1 MSRPLRW
8 YDYFT
13 VNIYFTGLMTIAQTL
28 TPLVV
33 PLLVQQFV
41 GPAQQGSFYGTI
53 RLWSLM
59 VAVLVQAL
67 SGMLSDR
74 STLRWGRRRPF
85 ILVGTLANLVFLTGI
100 GLSAGLS
107 GMQGYWML
115 FVLLI
120 LVQIAANIGHG
131 AAQGLIPDIVPENL
145 RGRYSGV
152 KAILEVP
159 VPVIL
164 VSFIIGRLIASGDLG
179 AALLAVCVVLVTS
192 LLITLFAPEK
202 RLESQP
208 TALDWQ
214 PFLRLALMTAVFTL
228 VILGSGQLIRLITS
242 LVPIQSSLSIWLV
255 GLAGLGAMALAI
267 IAGVWL
273 SVSTGIGPA
282 ARQNT
287 SYTWWV
293 TNRLAFLLGATNL
306 ASFTIYFLQGRLG
319 LEREL
324 AAAPASRLIMVVG
337 VFILLM
343 SLPSG
348 WLADRFGSRRLVLI
362 SGLVASAGS
371 LVIILAPG
379 LPLMYVG
386 GVLVGGAAGIFYT
399 ANWALGTRLVPPS
412 EAGRYLGISNLA
424 GAGAGA
430 VGAYVGGPIADAFTR
445 SLPQAPGLG
454 YVVLFAIFGCLFLFS
469 SFAATR
475 ITPPAAP
482 IPDPVPSSIA

>member
-13 VNIYFTGLMTIAQTL
+13 VNIYFTGLTTVGQTL

-33 PLLVQQFV
+33 PLLVQLFV
-41 GPAQQGSFYGTI
+41 GSAQQGSFYGTI

-85 ILVGTLANLVFLTGI
+85 ILVGTLLNVVFITSI
-100 GLSAGLS
+100 GLTTGLS
-107 GMQGYWML
+107 GMRGYWAL

-120 LVQIAANIGHG
+120 LVQIAANIAHG
-131 AAQGLIPDIVPENL
+131 AAQGLIPDIVPEKL

-152 KAILEVP
+152 KAILEIP
-159 VPVIL
+159 IPVIL
-164 VSFIIGRLIASGDLG
+164 VSLIIGRLIATGNLW
-179 AALLAVCVVLVTS
+179 AALIAVIVILTITM
-192 LLITLFAPEK
+192 LIALFAPEK
-202 RLESQP
+202 PLEIHP
-208 TALDWQ
+208 PVLDWQ
-214 PFLRLALMTAVFTL
+214 PFLRLVLMTAVFTL
-228 VILGSGQLIRLITS
+228 IILGSGQAIKAITS
-242 LVPIQSSLSIWLV
+242 LVRIQSSLSIWLIALL
-255 GLAGLGAMALAI
+255 GLATMALAI
-267 IAGVWL
+267 VAGVWL
-273 SVSTGIGPA
+273 SVLVGVGPA

-293 TNRLAFLLGATNL
+293 INRLAFMLGSINL
-306 ASFTIYFLQGRLG
+306 ASFTVYFLQGRLG

-343 SLPSG
+343 GLPSG
-348 WLADRFGSRRLVLI
+348 WLSDRFGSRLMVLI
-362 SGLVASAGS
+362 SGLVAATGS
-371 LVIILAPG
+371 LVIILSST
-379 LPLMYVG
+379 LPTIYVG
-386 GVLVGGAAGIFYT
+386 AVLVGAAAGIFYT

-430 VGAYVGGPIADAFTR
+430 VGAYIGGPIADAFTR
-445 SLPQAPGLG
+445 ALPQSPGLG

-469 SFAATR
+469 SYAASR
-475 ITPPAAP
+475 ISPPPA
-482 IPDPVPSSIA
+482 DLPSSSPQPTA